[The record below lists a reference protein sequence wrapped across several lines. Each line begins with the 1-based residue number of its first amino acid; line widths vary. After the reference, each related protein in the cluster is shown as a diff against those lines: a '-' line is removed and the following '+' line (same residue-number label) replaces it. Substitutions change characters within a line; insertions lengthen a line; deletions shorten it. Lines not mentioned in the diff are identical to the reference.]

1 MILETIQEVQRLLP
15 NTILLSSDKITQ
27 VGQYLSFNRFS
38 KMNSK
43 ESLFEFKLYIAG
55 YTLDKN
61 AEGVLILC
69 DEFIN
74 ILQDNKTNA
83 FLGYLASLILVDD
96 VRLITHSEGLYV
108 YAISFSV
115 RLRI

>member
-61 AEGVLILC
+61 TEGVLILC

-96 VRLITHSEGLYV
+96 VRLITYSEGLYV